1 MIVTLTRLPKSSGLT
16 PTRWI
21 RPSRQVKARL
31 VTASVTRLS
40 YRADRSD
47 TLLYTI
53 FSSSFIAGIHL
64 VNQINHSNSLLL
76 NQRNKR
82 KIKAKDLKTEG
93 ESYKTPIKK
102 REEAINKDIRPE
114 IVKKEHLEPL
124 KEREEAIQ
132 NKNRP
137 EKVKKELLEP
147 LEQREEVI
155 NKELN
160 RR

>member
-1 MIVTLTRLPKSSGLT
+1 MVVIVTLTRLPKSSGLT

-76 NQRNKR
+76 NQRKKR
-82 KIKAKDLKTEG
+82 KIKG
-93 ESYKTPIKK
+93 I
-102 REEAINKDIRPE
+102 
-114 IVKKEHLEPL
+114 
-124 KEREEAIQ
+124 
-132 NKNRP
+132 
-137 EKVKKELLEP
+137 
-147 LEQREEVI
+147 
-155 NKELN
+155 
-160 RR
+160 

>member
-1 MIVTLTRLPKSSGLT
+1 MYQGKKKSKTIQRKVTLLVIVTLTRLPKSSGLT

-76 NQRNKR
+76 NQRKKR
-82 KIKAKDLKTEG
+82 KIKAKGKG
-93 ESYKTPIKK
+93 Y
-102 REEAINKDIRPE
+102 
-114 IVKKEHLEPL
+114 
-124 KEREEAIQ
+124 
-132 NKNRP
+132 
-137 EKVKKELLEP
+137 
-147 LEQREEVI
+147 
-155 NKELN
+155 
-160 RR
+160 